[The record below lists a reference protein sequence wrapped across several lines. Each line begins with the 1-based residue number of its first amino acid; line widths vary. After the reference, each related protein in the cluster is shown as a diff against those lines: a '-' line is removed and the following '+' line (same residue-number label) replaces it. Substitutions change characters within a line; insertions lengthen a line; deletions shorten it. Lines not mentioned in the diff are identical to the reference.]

1 MTRMSTLLFL
11 LVAGAAVLHAAAAL
25 DATVPDAAAAAAPSA
40 ALDGKWKPII
50 NITDPHVQDLGRWAV
65 VKHTWVYNDGL
76 RFSKVVSGEMQIVD
90 FGINYRLDVDA
101 LRMND
106 AHAMYKVEMF
116 EQDWP
121 TVTTRK
127 LGSLVP
133 AK

>member
-11 LVAGAAVLHAAAAL
+11 LVAGAAVLHAAAAP
-25 DATVPDAAAAAAPSA
+25 DATVPDAAAAPSA
-40 ALDGKWKPII
+40 AIDGKWKPII

-65 VKHTWVYNDGL
+65 VKYAWVYNERL
-76 RFSKVVSGEMQIVD
+76 RFSKVVSGEMQIVSV
-90 FGINYRLDVDA
+90 GINYRLDVDA

-106 AHAMYKVEMF
+106 AHAVYKVEMF

-127 LGSLVP
+127 LVSFAL